1 MIYFTLPSFYFN
13 FNIIN
18 KVMSLDKKYYKF
30 PVAFEAAT
38 GNFPY
43 CYFNGGYNNNQG
55 LGALYNDFIQC
66 GEQLNIP
73 LCFNLSNIFIEDIDF
88 DNTQMNLILSLNETG
103 SNMIEFSSFPLYL
116 YLKEKYPN
124 YIYIFSKQAFTL
136 CPNITP
142 EQIDN
147 LILKNGVDYVSLD
160 EKYSTDLNFIKQIK
174 TKEKIKIAV
183 TSECDNLCSQFYN
196 CRIQQHQAQ
205 YNFSNFNQF
214 YNCSHYLP
222 YHKRKP
228 ILSLEEIKEKY
239 KNLGFSHFTLGET
252 IYDEKEDNFILFF
265 IEYFIKQ
272 EYKYEVLK
280 IMMLEDSL

>member
-88 DNTQMNLILSLNETG
+88 DNT
-103 SNMIEFSSFPLYL
+103 
-116 YLKEKYPN
+116 KH
-124 YIYIFSKQAFTL
+124 YI
-136 CPNITP
+136 
-142 EQIDN
+142 
-147 LILKNGVDYVSLD
+147 
-160 EKYSTDLNFIKQIK
+160 
-174 TKEKIKIAV
+174 
-183 TSECDNLCSQFYN
+183 
-196 CRIQQHQAQ
+196 
-205 YNFSNFNQF
+205 
-214 YNCSHYLP
+214 
-222 YHKRKP
+222 
-228 ILSLEEIKEKY
+228 
-239 KNLGFSHFTLGET
+239 
-252 IYDEKEDNFILFF
+252 
-265 IEYFIKQ
+265 
-272 EYKYEVLK
+272 
-280 IMMLEDSL
+280 

>member
-1 MIYFTLPSFYFN
+1 MIYFTLPGFYFN

-18 KVMSLDKKYYKF
+18 KITNLNKKYYKF

-55 LGALYNDFIQC
+55 LGTLYNDFIQC

-73 LCFNLSNIFIEDIDF
+73 ICFNLSNIFIEKQDF
-88 DNTQMNLILSLNETG
+88 TNTQMNLILSLNETG

-136 CPNITP
+136 CPDLSA

-160 EKYSTDLNFIKQIK
+160 ERFSTDLYFLETIKN
-174 TKEKIKIAV
+174 KEKIKIAI
-183 TSECDNLCSQFYN
+183 TSECNNLCSQFYN
-196 CRIQQHQAQ
+196 CRIQQHKTQ
-205 YNFSNFNQF
+205 YDFSNFNQY
-214 YNCSHYLP
+214 YNCPSYTP
-222 YHKRKP
+222 YHERKP
-228 ILSLEEIKEKY
+228 ILSLEKIKEKY
-239 KNLGFSHFTLGET
+239 SILGFSHFTLGET
-252 IYDEKEDNFILFF
+252 IYDEKQDNFILFF
-265 IEYFIKQ
+265 IDYFIKD
-272 EYKYEVLK
+272 EYKYKVLK
-280 IMMLEDSL
+280 EILLEDFS